1 MTLRMILSRM
11 ALCACLAAEAM
22 PSAWCAPAPA
32 QEEAQ
37 PSVHEME
44 QNLRERAWEFDV
56 ASLPAAETERWA
68 EWKPQD
74 PAPKAAA
81 DPYDFA
87 YEAYRKGDFVL
98 AAGYLQRLLVAE
110 PEYPPALQ
118 LLALSYRGMDRLE
131 ESALCFERALRA
143 APQVLPQTRSYAECL
158 LDLERFEEA
167 IQHATRL
174 IELRPKDARL
184 LALRGSAHLEMKQ
197 YKQAWSDLLAAKNLD
212 SEHPFVLYAVARYLV
227 ENDDPG
233 AASKAAVVA
242 ADADPYSPEPWKLV
256 AKSALAL
263 ENDLNFRER
272 RSLALAR
279 VQQLEEVEGKI
290 RALKTAWLR
299 QPSDIQKLE
308 AIAGLHKEVGNLDK
322 AEQVLKRA
330 GAWAQEFGDQRAL
343 RRIVKALKELP

>member
-1 MTLRMILSRM
+1 MSLRMTLSQMM
-11 ALCACLAAEAM
+11 LCACLAAGTI
-22 PSAWCAPAPA
+22 PSGWCAPPSA
-32 QEEAQ
+32 QEDAQ

-44 QNLRERAWEFDV
+44 QDLRERAWSFDV
-56 ASLPAAETERWA
+56 AILPTAEAERWA
-68 EWKPQD
+68 EWKPRD

-87 YEAYRKGDFVL
+87 YEAYRKGDYVL
-98 AAGYLQRLLVAE
+98 AAGYLQRLLVTE

-131 ESALCFERALRA
+131 ESAVCFERALRA

-174 IELRPKDARL
+174 IDLRPKDARL
-184 LALRGSAHLEMKQ
+184 LALRGSAHLEGKQ
-197 YKQAWSDLLAAKNLD
+197 YEQAWSDLLAAKNLD
-212 SEHPFVLYAVARYLV
+212 SEHPFVLYALARYLV

-233 AASKAAVVA
+233 AASKAAMAA
-242 ADADPYSPEPWKLV
+242 ADADPYSPEPWRLV
-256 AKSALAL
+256 AKSALAFG
-263 ENDLNFRER
+263 NDLDFRER

-290 RALKTAWLR
+290 QILKTAWLR

-308 AIAGLHKEVGNLDK
+308 MIAELHKEVGNLDK

-330 GAWAQEFGDQRAL
+330 GAWAREFEDQQAL